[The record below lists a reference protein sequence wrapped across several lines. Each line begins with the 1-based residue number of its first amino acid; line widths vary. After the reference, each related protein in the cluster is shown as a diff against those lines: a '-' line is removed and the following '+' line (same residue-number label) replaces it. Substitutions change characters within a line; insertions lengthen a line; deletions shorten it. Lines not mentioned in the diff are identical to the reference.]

1 MGTYASGRGQE
12 ASIVGRAAA
21 LDDEDWLFLY
31 GREATAMLVQGV
43 PLRDLLLYWRGVE
56 DANKQAENDTFPPAI
71 AIGTHVPV
79 GVGFTWGMRLD
90 GTDSIATLYHGEGHP
105 STSEYR
111 PASTSRARPT
121 RRRYSIKKQRENDG
135 SPTRR

>member
-1 MGTYASGRGQE
+1 
-12 ASIVGRAAA
+12 
-21 LDDEDWLFLY
+21 
-31 GREATAMLVQGV
+31 MLVQGV

-56 DANKQAENDTFPPAI
+56 DANKQAGNDTFPPAI

-135 SPTRR
+135 SPIRR